1 MKKTIILVSA
11 LLAIHTFAQQDER
24 VNNPAE
30 FQVNITPP
38 SPEAYKL
45 GTYGNIPVGMFTGT
59 PNTDIPI
66 INYAPEINNVPI
78 KLNYSS
84 SGIRVDEQSGLVG
97 LGWKLAV
104 GGVITR
110 VVRGIADEKSNP
122 NISFSNP
129 PDLDSIGVE
138 DNNVRTYLQAV
149 SAGSVDSEPDI
160 YYANF
165 GNNSFSFVLDKRGF
179 PVMISQQNVQ
189 IEKDT
194 ANSQF
199 IITIEDGTKYYFA
212 EKEITT
218 NSQTGGGHNIPKTN
232 ISAWYLTKIK
242 DVQDQEIYFEYEE
255 RTYTTVLS
263 RSQTLTM
270 TPPGANY
277 AIINGQG
284 NCTNGY
290 SMPPTISAAMTNL
303 QNVKGKRLKR
313 IYSSSTSLGE
323 ILFSYNQL
331 LTDESGQVSEIK
343 KMLNSTVIES
353 YTFSYTKTTNERI
366 FLNEIT
372 EIKSGRKYS
381 FEYIDSQ
388 QAPARLSYSRDTYGY
403 YNGKNNSV
411 LVPQLNEP
419 VIGEAVYIGADQ
431 SIVEENAKK
440 GLLKKI
446 IYPTKGY
453 SLFDYESNTVGGIR
467 IVTPSKTAAQ
477 LQVNR
482 AVIQGPNNKVED
494 EVIIDNKRNQYMLIS
509 LSGDYNSDE
518 CEGISDDTG
527 FHHVAGYSAI
537 DLNTNQPV
545 LSISGNS
552 CPGFGIIPPG
562 VSTANPVRGYSQR
575 CLTTTKGQKIKFKL
589 TANYRCTIG
598 SLNINYIPDVD
609 QEIPDNIPVGGLRVK
624 EIASYDAAGTPPIIK
639 KYDYNTGNLGM
650 SSGIQ
655 VEKPYFIDRS
665 TSGKFCNVDNS
676 EFMGFPYIN
685 VSSDNLSPLYPS
697 HPAFF
702 YKSVIESTG
711 TDGGYTLHEF
721 STEID
726 SYGKIIQGVDI
737 KSTPWTNFGWNNGR
751 ELAAKYYDKNNSLLR
766 KIESE
771 YEQDS
776 SRKYS
781 VRGLRVRTD
790 YDLLT
795 FIPDPTRVCTSEDVN
810 FKYTETDCTANHFH
824 TFYNNRCITEGAV
837 NVDKIVYDECYGKP
851 VGTSFNHS
859 GIVNNL
865 SIIQYDNFSYFTFL
879 KSQKTTDYLN
889 GQELKS
895 ETQYFYN
902 NPKHVQLTSKKTID
916 PELSANET
924 SFQYA
929 HEKNNQLMIGK
940 NMVGI
945 PLETTVTQ
953 MTGSTTKMLSKTE
966 TVYPPS
972 LPNVATGNFVLPVSV
987 KYFDV
992 LDTTAASTDVTYDK
1006 YDNKGNLLQYTTKD
1020 GVPVS
1025 ILWGYNQTLPIAKV
1039 EGIAYS
1045 AIENT
1050 QPWMSAASDTEAT
1063 NPSQEADLLDTY
1075 ERFRKLSIL
1084 SDKLVTTFTY
1094 DPLIGVTSI
1103 TPPSGIRELYVYDTA
1118 NRLREVK
1125 IREKDGSGN
1134 YVYKTVKEFNY
1145 NFKP

>member
-11 LLAIHTFAQQDER
+11 LFAMYTFAQQDAR
-24 VNNPAE
+24 VNNPVE

-59 PNTDIPI
+59 SNIDIPI
-66 INYAPEINNVPI
+66 INYAPEINDVPI

-110 VVRGIADEKSNP
+110 VVRGIADEKTNP
-122 NISFSNP
+122 NIGFTNP
-129 PDLDSIGVE
+129 PDLDSIGIE

-149 SAGSVDSEPDI
+149 SAGSVDSEPDL
-160 YYANF
+160 YYASF

-179 PVMISQQNVQ
+179 PVMISQQNVH

-194 ANSQF
+194 ENSQF

-218 NSQTGGGHNIPKTN
+218 NSQTGGAHNIPRTN

-263 RSQTLTM
+263 RSQTMTM
-270 TPPGANY
+270 TPVGATY
-277 AIINGQG
+277 SRIGALG
-284 NCTNGY
+284 NCVNGY
-290 SMPPTISAAMTNL
+290 TMPPTVSSAMTNL

-313 IYSSSTSLGE
+313 IYSSSVSLGE
-323 ILFSYNQL
+323 ILFSYSQL
-331 LTDESGQVSEIK
+331 VIDESGQVLEIK

-353 YTFSYTKTTNERI
+353 YTFNYTKTTNGRI
-366 FLNEIT
+366 FLNGIT
-372 EIKSGRKYS
+372 ETKSGKKYS
-381 FEYIDSQ
+381 FEYIDPE
-388 QAPARLSYSRDTYGY
+388 QAPERLSYSRDIYGY
-403 YNGKNNSV
+403 FNGKSNST
-411 LVPQLNEP
+411 LVPKVDDLLVRD
-419 VIGEAVYIGADQ
+419 VIYNWADQ

-453 SLFDYESNTVGGIR
+453 SLFDYESNTYGGTR
-467 IVTPSKTAAQ
+467 VVTPPKTAAQ
-477 LQVNR
+477 LFVHR
-482 AVIQGPNNKVED
+482 KLVSSPDDKLLD
-494 EVIIDNKRNQYMLIS
+494 ETIIDNKRAQYMLAVMF
-509 LSGDYNSDE
+509 SGYNDE
-518 CEGISDDTG
+518 CEGISAEVPG
-527 FHHVAGYSAI
+527 HHTSAFWAV
-537 DLNTNQPV
+537 DQNNQPV
-545 LSISGNS
+545 PQNTVSN
-552 CPGFGIIPPG
+552 CPGFTNMPTPVNGMRSECYVVPKG
-562 VSTANPVRGYSQR
+562 MQVKLKLQAN
-575 CLTTTKGQKIKFKL
+575 F
-589 TANYRCTIG
+589 RCTVG
-598 SLNINYIPDVD
+598 SLNVHYIPDED

-624 EIASYDAAGTPPIIK
+624 EIASYDAAGNPPIIK
-639 KYDYNTGNLGM
+639 KYNYNTGTAGM

-655 VEKPYFIDRS
+655 VQKPYYLDRS
-665 TSGKFCNVDNS
+665 TSGMFCKLDNS
-676 EFMGFPYIN
+676 LFDDFPYIN
-685 VSSDNLSPLYPS
+685 ISSDNLNPLYPS

-711 TDGGYTLHEF
+711 TDGGYTFHEF
-721 STEID
+721 STEVD
-726 SYGKIIQGVDI
+726 NYGKIMQGADI
-737 KSTPWTNFGWNNGR
+737 KSAPWTNFGWNNGR
-751 ELAAKYYDKNNSLLR
+751 ELVSKYYDKNNSLLK
-766 KIESE
+766 KIVNE
-771 YEQDS
+771 YDKDDS
-776 SRKYS
+776 RQYS

-790 YDLLT
+790 YDLLS
-795 FIPDPTRVCTSEDVN
+795 FIPDPTRICTIEDAN
-810 FKYTETDCTANHFH
+810 KKYTETDCLAIHYH
-824 TFYNNRCITEGAV
+824 TFYNGRCIADGAN
-837 NVDKIVYDECYGKP
+837 NVDRTTYDECFGHP
-851 VGTSFNHS
+851 GASFTHS
-859 GIVNNL
+859 EIVNNL
-865 SIIQYDNFSYFTFL
+865 SIIQYENISYFTFL
-879 KSQKTTDYLN
+879 KSQKITDYLN

-929 HEKNNQLMIGK
+929 QEKNNQLMIGK

-953 MTGSTTKMLSKTE
+953 IAGGTTKMLSKTE
-966 TVYPPS
+966 TVYPTS
-972 LPNVATGNFVLPVSV
+972 LPNAATGNFVLPVSV

-992 LDTTAASTDVTYDK
+992 LNTTASSTDVTYDK

-1050 QPWMSAASDTEAT
+1050 QPWLSAASDTEAT

-1118 NRLREVK
+1118 NRLMEVK
-1125 IREKDGSGN
+1125 IREKDSGGN
-1134 YVYKTVKEFNY
+1134 YVYKTIKQFSYNY
-1145 NFKP
+1145 KP

>member
-1 MKKTIILVSA
+1 MKKTIILIST
-11 LLAIHTFAQQDER
+11 LLALGVFGQQDDR

-45 GTYGNIPVGMFTGT
+45 GTFGNIPVGMFTGT
-59 PNTDIPI
+59 PNIDIPI
-66 INYAPEINNVPI
+66 INYAPEINDVPI

-97 LGWKLAV
+97 LGWKLAA

-110 VVRGIADEKSNP
+110 VVRGIPDEKTNP
-122 NISFSNP
+122 NIGFTNP

-138 DNNVRTYLQAV
+138 DQNVRTYLQAV
-149 SAGSVDSEPDI
+149 SAGSVDSEPDM
-160 YYANF
+160 YYASF

-194 ANSQF
+194 VNSQF

-242 DVQDQEIYFEYEE
+242 DSQDQEIYFEYEE
-255 RTYTTVLS
+255 RIYTTVLS
-263 RSQTLTM
+263 RSQTMTM
-270 TPPGANY
+270 TPIGATFSR
-277 AIINGQG
+277 INEWG
-284 NCTNGY
+284 NCANGY
-290 SMPPTISAAMTNL
+290 NFPPMVSSAMTNL

-313 IYSSSTSLGE
+313 IYSNNSMMGE
-323 ILFSYNQL
+323 ILFSYSQL
-331 LTDESGQVSEIK
+331 VNDESGQVSEIK

-353 YTFSYTKTTNERI
+353 YIFSYTKTTNERI

-372 EIKSGRKYS
+372 ETKSGRKYS
-381 FEYIDSQ
+381 FEYIDPQ

-403 YNGKNNSV
+403 FNGKSNST
-411 LVPQLNEP
+411 LVPKVDDLL
-419 VIGEAVYIGADQ
+419 VRDAIYAWADQ

-453 SLFDYESNTVGGIR
+453 TLLDYESNTYGGTR

-477 LQVNR
+477 LFVHR
-482 AVIQGPNNKVED
+482 KVGSNPDDKITD
-494 EVIIDNKRNQYMLIS
+494 ETIIDNKRTQYMMAVMF
-509 LSGDYNSDE
+509 SGYNDE
-518 CEGISDDTG
+518 CEAVSAEVPN
-527 FHHVAGYSAI
+527 HHTSAFWAV
-537 DLNTNQPV
+537 DQNNQLVPQNPV
-545 LSISGNS
+545 SN
-552 CPGFGIIPPG
+552 CPGFT
-562 VSTANPVRGYSQR
+562 TATPVNGMTQDCYVVP
-575 CLTTTKGQKIKFKL
+575 KGMQVKL
-589 TANYRCTIG
+589 KLQANFRCTVA
-598 SLNINYIPDVD
+598 SLNVHYIPDED

-624 EIASYDAAGTPPIIK
+624 EIASYDAAGSPPIIK
-639 KYDYNTGNLGM
+639 KYNYNTGTAGM

-655 VEKPYFIDRS
+655 VKKPYFIDRS
-665 TSGKFCNVDNS
+665 TSGRFCKLDS
-676 EFMGFPYIN
+676 SLFDEFPYIN
-685 VSSDNLSPLYPS
+685 ITSDNLNPLYPS
-697 HPAFF
+697 HPEFF

-721 STEID
+721 STERD
-726 SYGKIIQGVDI
+726 NYGKIMQGSDI
-737 KSTPWTNFGWNNGR
+737 RSAPWTNFGWNNGR
-751 ELAAKYYDKNNSLLR
+751 ELVSKYYDKNNSLL
-766 KIESE
+766 KMIVNE
-771 YEQDS
+771 YDKDDNRQ
-776 SRKYS
+776 YS

-795 FIPDPTRVCTSEDVN
+795 FIPDPTRVCTSEDAN
-810 FKYTETDCTANHFH
+810 KKYTETDCLAVHYHN
-824 TFYNNRCITEGAV
+824 FYNGRCIADGAN
-837 NVDKIVYDECYGKP
+837 NVDRTTYDECFGQP
-851 VGTSFNHS
+851 GASFTHS
-859 GIVNNL
+859 EIVNNL
-865 SIIQYDNFSYFTFL
+865 SIIQYENISYFTFL
-879 KSQKTTDYLN
+879 KSQKTTDYLG
-889 GQELKS
+889 GQEVKS

-940 NMVGI
+940 NMIGI

-953 MTGSTTKMLSKTE
+953 MKGSTTKMLSKTE

-972 LPNVATGNFVLPVSV
+972 LPNLSTGSFVLPVSV

-992 LDTTAASTDVTYDK
+992 LNTAAFTTGVTYDR

-1025 ILWGYNQTLPIAKV
+1025 ILWGYNQTKPIAKV
-1039 EGIAYS
+1039 EGITYS
-1045 AIENT
+1045 QIENN
-1050 QPWMSAASDTEAT
+1050 QAWMAAASDADAQDPT
-1063 NPSQEADLLDTY
+1063 QESNLLDSY

-1084 SDKLVTTFTY
+1084 ADKMVTTYTY

-1103 TPPSGIRELYVYDTA
+1103 TPPSGIREIYVYDTA
-1118 NRLREVK
+1118 NRLKEVK
-1125 IREKDGSGN
+1125 QLDKDAAGN
-1134 YVYKTVKEFNY
+1134 PVYKIVKEYKYNY
-1145 NFKP
+1145 KN